1 MGKLP
6 VMVQD
11 EILLKIKRK
20 YSRDEEFKLVL
31 QELSAA
37 KQKLGECES
46 EIEHLNFE
54 LNKKNETTNT
64 PLTNPERAEL
74 KKLRAKNA
82 ELIQKNEDLRQE
94 LRKSEAGKNLIEK
107 NNQLQRQIKE
117 IRANNSVLITKL
129 LAAEKKLSQ
138 YEPT

>member
-1 MGKLP
+1 VGKLP

>member
-1 MGKLP
+1 MP

-82 ELIQKNEDLRQE
+82 ELIQKNEELRQE
-94 LRKSEAGKNLIEK
+94 LRNSEAGKRLIEK
-107 NNQLQRQIKE
+107 NEQLNRQIKDL
-117 IRANNSVLITKL
+117 RANNAVLINKL
-129 LAAEKKLSQ
+129 LTLKEKLRQ
-138 YEPT
+138 YE